1 MSNPDLF
8 ARCLD
13 DQQEFLSEVTMG
25 SEDIADEHDY
35 IFVQQIAQE
44 MNQFYLPIEQV
55 PVTEIDEL
63 EEATQRD
70 RVPGTDQKQ

>member
-1 MSNPDLF
+1 
-8 ARCLD
+8 
-13 DQQEFLSEVTMG
+13 MG

-44 MNQFYLPIEQV
+44 MNQFSLPIEQV

-63 EEATQRD
+63 EESTQRD
-70 RVPGTDQKQ
+70 RVPTDQKQ